1 MLGRSNYK
9 ILLWLQEKKKRHFRI
24 SQGGMV
30 GGKHMIEAFFIFTI
44 NTTTAEGPATKTDRK
59 QQEDRS
65 RLVFHIIEC
74 ERKSKIWRPFPCNL
88 KYHFHPLWCSQV
100 ARHLFCSYSAH
111 FRYCY
116 SGCHTVHKPYRPS
129 GREMTE
135 QNKTK
140 TKQHLYRKLKSCY
153 L

>member
-74 ERKSKIWRPFPCNL
+74 ERKSKIWRPFPATSNITSIHCGVL
-88 KYHFHPLWCSQV
+88 KLPDTFSAPTQHTFGIVTVAAIQYINHTDPLGEKW
-100 ARHLFCSYSAH
+100 L
-111 FRYCY
+111 
-116 SGCHTVHKPYRPS
+116 
-129 GREMTE
+129 
-135 QNKTK
+135 NKTK
-140 TKQHLYRKLKSCY
+140 QKQNSIFTEN
-153 L
+153 